1 MSKSAIK
8 DSIQSDQIK
17 YLKEGNKEDSSTLRY
32 ALSFINK
39 EEKDKNIVLND
50 SEVIKVLKSM
60 IKRNKDSYD
69 QFMNA
74 SRQELADKEKK
85 EMDLLSTYLPEV
97 LGEVETE
104 EIVKKIITELDI
116 TSIKEMGKA
125 MGMIK
130 NNHGDTVDMSL
141 VSKFIKKLLMKKLG
155 ADVIHTI

>member
-17 YLKEGNKEDSSTLRY
+17 YLKEGNKEDSSTLRF

-97 LGEVETE
+97 LGEMETE

-130 NNHGDTVDMSL
+130 NNHGDTVDMSPCQY
-141 VSKFIKKLLMKKLG
+141 SYKEIIKLKLFPKYR
-155 ADVIHTI
+155 

>member
-17 YLKEGNKEDSSTLRY
+17 YLKEGNKEDYSTLRF

-141 VSKFIKKLLMKKLG
+141 VSTFIKKLLS
-155 ADVIHTI
+155 

>member
-17 YLKEGNKEDSSTLRY
+17 YLKEGNKEDSSTLRF

-125 MGMIK
+125 MGKIK

-141 VSKFIKKLLMKKLG
+141 VSTFIKKLLS
-155 ADVIHTI
+155 

>member
-17 YLKEGNKEDSSTLRY
+17 YLKEGNKEDSSTLRF

-85 EMDLLSTYLPEV
+85 EMDLLSAYLPEV
-97 LGEVETE
+97 LDEMETE
-104 EIVKKIITELDI
+104 EIVKKIITDLDI

-130 NNHGDTVDMSL
+130 NNHGDNVDMSL
-141 VSKFIKKLLMKKLG
+141 VSICIKKLLS
-155 ADVIHTI
+155 

>member
-1 MSKSAIK
+1 
-8 DSIQSDQIK
+8 
-17 YLKEGNKEDSSTLRY
+17 
-32 ALSFINK
+32 
-39 EEKDKNIVLND
+39 
-50 SEVIKVLKSM
+50 
-60 IKRNKDSYD
+60 
-69 QFMNA
+69 MNA

-125 MGMIK
+125 MGVIK

-141 VSKFIKKLLMKKLG
+141 VSTFIKKLLS
-155 ADVIHTI
+155 

>member
-17 YLKEGNKEDSSTLRY
+17 YLKEGNKEDSSTLRF

-141 VSKFIKKLLMKKLG
+141 VSKFIKKLLS
-155 ADVIHTI
+155 

>member
-17 YLKEGNKEDSSTLRY
+17 FLKEGNKEDSSTLRF

-39 EEKDKNIVLND
+39 EEKDKNIALND

-141 VSKFIKKLLMKKLG
+141 VSTFIKKLLS
-155 ADVIHTI
+155 

>member
-104 EIVKKIITELDI
+104 EIVKKIITEFC
-116 TSIKEMGKA
+116 KE
-125 MGMIK
+125 I
-130 NNHGDTVDMSL
+130 L
-141 VSKFIKKLLMKKLG
+141 KFFFI
-155 ADVIHTI
+155 I

>member
-17 YLKEGNKEDSSTLRY
+17 YLKEGNKEDSSTLRF

-130 NNHGDTVDMSL
+130 NNHGDNVDMSL
-141 VSKFIKKLLMKKLG
+141 VSKFIKKLLS
-155 ADVIHTI
+155 